1 MEIEKREIPIDWEG
15 RKETVVIK
23 KLSYGDVL
31 DLREESTDL
40 KFIGAIPQ
48 IKFNSSKYEQL
59 SVLKSLMK
67 APFKIEME
75 SIRQLPKEVGE
86 LLSKEVNE
94 FSNLGE
100 KKNLISSGQSKQE
113 IGTKK

>member
-23 KLSYGDVL
+23 KLTYGDTL

-40 KFIGAIPQ
+40 KFIGTLPQ
-48 IKFNSSKYEQL
+48 IKFNSSKYELL
-59 SVLKSLMK
+59 SVFKSIMK
-67 APFKIEME
+67 APFKIDLE
-75 SIRQLPKEVGE
+75 SIRQLPKDIGE
-86 LLSKEVNE
+86 LLGKEVTE

-100 KKNLISSGQSKQE
+100 KKNLTSSGQSKQ
-113 IGTKK
+113 GTGPPK